1 MFGTD
6 SLKDFLL
13 WKAYPYLMQK
23 MKKLLHGYRFSEE
36 FLLSFCI
43 MKTFW
48 NKWCLLSEKTL
59 EFFRHFCKFYNFVL
73 LSYLYFTFLLL
84 SDHVRFSFF
93 FLSNLFSFFV
103 MKRIRNSK
111 HSFYPLCA
119 FLFVFYY
126 LSPRRNT
133 AYCSNHNCY
142 CSIEPV
148 LVELRFYLGS
158 KVSSY

>member
-1 MFGTD
+1 
-6 SLKDFLL
+6 
-13 WKAYPYLMQK
+13 
-23 MKKLLHGYRFSEE
+23 
-36 FLLSFCI
+36 

-119 FLFVFYY
+119 LLFVFYY

-133 AYCSNHNCY
+133 ADCSNHNCY
-142 CSIEPV
+142 CSNSLGRITV
-148 LVELRFYLGS
+148 LPRIQSQQLLKGNILTSFIVFWVNNLS
-158 KVSSY
+158 WSYFRNTAFSLLIQGPLA